1 MVGPSGLLIIIIGY
15 SSFVMLVLVW
25 GWEIIIIII
34 IIILFLGNIMFHC
47 HILRALVEL
56 L

>member
-1 MVGPSGLLIIIIGY
+1 MVGPSGLLIVIIGY
-15 SSFVMLVLVW
+15 PSFVMFVLVW
-25 GWEIIIIII
+25 GWEIIIII